1 MNKTI
6 AESKVFGVES
16 IELQKF
22 AKSKNVEIGI
32 APTYLSLQALKEA
45 NPKLNVASQNLHF
58 EDHGAFTGEIAI
70 PMLLELGVTWA
81 IIGHSERRTYY
92 AESNES
98 CNKKLL
104 AMEANKM
111 TPIYCVGETLE
122 QFEKGVTKKVIEE
135 QTLVGLK
142 GLSKAFVEEMVI
154 AYEPVW
160 SIGTG
165 KNASKEIAQDICS
178 FIRELVRKE
187 YGDAADKVRS
197 RQSGLK
203 RGFAPK
209 RGLEILRIEISFAAV
224 IDRAAVRT
232 DYGRPVKIIQIHS
245 ADYPCNLIR

>member
-6 AESKVFGVES
+6 AESKVFGAQSVEL
-16 IELQKF
+16 EKF

-32 APTYLSLQALKEA
+32 APTYLSLSALREA
-45 NPKLNVASQNLHF
+45 NPSLIVASQNLHF
-58 EDHGAFTGEIAI
+58 EDHGAFTGEVAI
-70 PMLLELGVTWA
+70 PMLLELGVKWA

-92 AESNES
+92 AETSES

-104 AMEANKM
+104 AMEANNM
-111 TPIYCVGETLE
+111 TPIYCVGETLQE
-122 QFEKGVTKKVIEE
+122 FEAGVTKKVIEE

-142 GLSKAFVEEMVI
+142 GLSKAYVENMVI

-187 YGDAADKVRS
+187 YGEAADKVRILYGGS
-197 RQSGLK
+197 VKPENVHDYLAQADVDGALVGGASLK
-203 RGFAPK
+203 VESFK
-209 RGLEILRIEISFAAV
+209 QLIENI
-224 IDRAAVRT
+224 
-232 DYGRPVKIIQIHS
+232 
-245 ADYPCNLIR
+245 

>member
-6 AESKVFGVES
+6 AESKVFGHES

-22 AKSKNVEIGI
+22 AESKNVDIGI
-32 APTYLSLQALKEA
+32 APVYLSLAALKEA
-45 NPKLNVASQNLHF
+45 NPSLIVASQNLHF

-70 PMLLELGVTWA
+70 PMLLELGVNWA

-92 AESNES
+92 AETNES

-111 TPIYCVGETLE
+111 TPIYCVGETLAE
-122 QFEKGVTKKVIEE
+122 FEAGVTKKVIEE

-142 GLSKAFVEEMVI
+142 GLSKAYVENMVI

-178 FIRELVRKE
+178 YIRGLIKKE
-187 YGDAADKVRS
+187 YGDASEKVRILYGGS
-197 RQSGLK
+197 VKPENVHDYLAQADVDGALVGGASLKVDSFRQL
-203 RGFAPK
+203 
-209 RGLEILRIEISFAAV
+209 IENI
-224 IDRAAVRT
+224 
-232 DYGRPVKIIQIHS
+232 
-245 ADYPCNLIR
+245 